1 MTRISGRGKGE
12 PPLATRRHRGECS
25 AGQLRMFLFH
35 KVTEIFDTI
44 SFTRIECQIAGGAHS
59 VFFLFSAFTVNK
71 IQLAIQI
78 RIISVRAPSPP
89 RRRLEISRDWREK
102 GGNIEQKTNV

>member
-1 MTRISGRGKGE
+1 MTRISSRGKGE
-12 PPLATRRHRGECS
+12 SPLGTREHRGES
-25 AGQLRMFLFH
+25 STASLRMFLFH

-44 SFTRIECQIAGGAHS
+44 SFTRLECQIAGGAHN

-78 RIISVRAPSPP
+78 RIISVRSVSLP

-102 GGNIEQKTNV
+102 GENIEQKTNV